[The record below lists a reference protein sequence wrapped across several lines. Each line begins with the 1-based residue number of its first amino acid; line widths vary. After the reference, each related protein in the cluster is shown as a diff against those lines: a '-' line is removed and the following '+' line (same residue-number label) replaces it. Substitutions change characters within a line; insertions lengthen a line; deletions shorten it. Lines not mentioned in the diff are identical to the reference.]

1 MLTLLKVTLVFT
13 VLIFM
18 VRKKIGLGISLLTGA
33 LFLGILFGLDPISI
47 SRAACKAS
55 IDKKTLLLLGV
66 VLLITI
72 MGNILKAIENFDAL
86 VNSLESLIQDNR
98 VVMAIVPAIIGL
110 LPMPGGALV
119 SAPMA
124 GEVGKRL
131 GLSRE
136 KRTFF
141 NYWFRHIWEYIF
153 PLYPGIILVSSLL
166 SVPLGEIIKVQ
177 FPLTMAAI
185 LGGTFFALKRIENIN
200 KPETDYEINKFSS
213 LKTLFFSIWPILL
226 VIFSCFVLKVP
237 LIIALLGTVIL
248 LLLLERIGW
257 DKTIRILKESIS
269 FRTIF
274 LILGIMVFKEV
285 LIASGASAILPEE
298 LKTIGIPHYVILFAI
313 PFIVGLMVG
322 DTAGFVGITFPVLY
336 PFMNTGSVNLNLS
349 MVAFV
354 GGYAGVLL
362 SPTHLCLVLTG
373 EYFGADL
380 SKVYRMLLGPV
391 AFIVIVA
398 LLLAYVRLKVY

>member
-1 MLTLLKVTLVFT
+1 MPALLKVILVFAI
-13 VLIFM
+13 LIFM
-18 VRKKIGLGISLLTGA
+18 VRKRIGLGIALLTGA
-33 LFLGILFGLDPISI
+33 LLLGILFGLDLISI

-131 GLSRE
+131 GLSKE

-185 LGGTFFALKRIENIN
+185 LGGTFFALKKIEYLN
-200 KPETDYEINKFSS
+200 KPETDYKIN
-213 LKTLFFSIWPILL
+213 
-226 VIFSCFVLKVP
+226 
-237 LIIALLGTVIL
+237 
-248 LLLLERIGW
+248 
-257 DKTIRILKESIS
+257 
-269 FRTIF
+269 
-274 LILGIMVFKEV
+274 
-285 LIASGASAILPEE
+285 
-298 LKTIGIPHYVILFAI
+298 
-313 PFIVGLMVG
+313 
-322 DTAGFVGITFPVLY
+322 
-336 PFMNTGSVNLNLS
+336 
-349 MVAFV
+349 
-354 GGYAGVLL
+354 
-362 SPTHLCLVLTG
+362 
-373 EYFGADL
+373 
-380 SKVYRMLLGPV
+380 
-391 AFIVIVA
+391 
-398 LLLAYVRLKVY
+398 

>member
-1 MLTLLKVTLVFT
+1 MA
-13 VLIFM
+13 
-18 VRKKIGLGISLLTGA
+18 RKKIALGITLLTGA
-33 LFLGILFGLDPISI
+33 LLLGILFGLDPLSI
-47 SRAACKAS
+47 SRAAYKAS
-55 IDKKTLLLLGV
+55 IEKQTLLLLGV
-66 VLLITI
+66 VLLIAI
-72 MGNILKAIENFDAL
+72 MGNILKLIENFDAL

-131 GLSRE
+131 GLSKE
-136 KRTFF
+136 KKTFF

-166 SVPLGEIIKVQ
+166 NVPIEEIIKVQ

-185 LGGTFFALKRIENIN
+185 LGGTFFALKKIENLDVPVSN
-200 KPETDYEINKFSS
+200 KVNKLSD
-213 LKTLFFSIWPILL
+213 LKTLFLSIWPIIL
-226 VIFSCFVLKVP
+226 VLFSCFILKLP
-237 LIIALLGTVIL
+237 LILSLLGTVIL
-248 LLLLERIGW
+248 LILLEKLGW
-257 DKTIRILKESIS
+257 DRTIRVLKESIS
-269 FRTIF
+269 LKTIF
-274 LILGIMVFKEV
+274 LILGIMVFKKV
-285 LIASGASAILPEE
+285 LVTSGASAILPES
-298 LKTIGIPHYVILFAI
+298 LKAIGIPHYVILLVL

-336 PFMNTGSVNLNLS
+336 PFMYTGSVNLTLS
-349 MVAFV
+349 MLAFA

-373 EYFGADL
+373 EYFDADL
-380 SKVYRMLLGPV
+380 SKVYRMLLVPV
-391 AFIVIVA
+391 AFVVILA
-398 LLLAYVRLKVY
+398 IMLAYVRLRFY

>member
-1 MLTLLKVTLVFT
+1 VSPLLKVALVFI
-13 VLIFM
+13 VIIFM
-18 VRKKIGLGISLLTGA
+18 ARKKIALGITLLTGA
-33 LFLGILFGLDPISI
+33 LLLGILFGLDPLSI
-47 SRAACKAS
+47 SRAAYKAS
-55 IDKKTLLLLGV
+55 IEKQTLLLLGV
-66 VLLITI
+66 VLLIAI
-72 MGNILKAIENFDAL
+72 MGNILKLIENFDAL

-131 GLSRE
+131 GLSKE
-136 KRTFF
+136 KKTFF

-166 SVPLGEIIKVQ
+166 NVPIEEIIKVQ

-185 LGGTFFALKRIENIN
+185 LGGTFFALKKIENLDVPVSN
-200 KPETDYEINKFSS
+200 KVNKLSD
-213 LKTLFFSIWPILL
+213 LKTLFLSIWPIIL
-226 VIFSCFVLKVP
+226 VLFSCFILKLP
-237 LIIALLGTVIL
+237 LILSLLGTVIL
-248 LLLLERIGW
+248 LILLEKLGW
-257 DKTIRILKESIS
+257 DRTIRVLKESIS
-269 FRTIF
+269 LKTIF
-274 LILGIMVFKEV
+274 LILGIMVFKKV
-285 LIASGASAILPEE
+285 LVTSGASAILPES
-298 LKTIGIPHYVILFAI
+298 LKAIGIPHYAILLVL

-336 PFMNTGSVNLNLS
+336 PFMYTGSVNLTLS
-349 MVAFV
+349 MLAFV

-380 SKVYRMLLGPV
+380 AKVYRMLLVPV
-391 AFIVIVA
+391 AFVVILA
-398 LLLAYVRLKVY
+398 MMLAYVRLRFY

>member
-1 MLTLLKVTLVFT
+1 MA
-13 VLIFM
+13 
-18 VRKKIGLGISLLTGA
+18 RKKIALGITLLTGA
-33 LFLGILFGLDPISI
+33 LLLGILFGLDPLSI
-47 SRAACKAS
+47 SRAAYKAS
-55 IDKKTLLLLGV
+55 IEKQTLLLLGV
-66 VLLITI
+66 VLLIAI
-72 MGNILKAIENFDAL
+72 MGNILKLIENFDAL

-131 GLSRE
+131 GLSKE
-136 KRTFF
+136 KKTFF

-166 SVPLGEIIKVQ
+166 NVPIEEIIKVQ

-185 LGGTFFALKRIENIN
+185 LGGTFFALKKIENLDVTVSN
-200 KPETDYEINKFSS
+200 KANKLIH
-213 LKTLFFSIWPILL
+213 LKTLFLSIWPIIL
-226 VIFSCFVLKVP
+226 VLFSCFILKLP
-237 LIIALLGTVIL
+237 LILSLLGTVIL
-248 LLLLERIGW
+248 LILLEKLGW
-257 DKTIRILKESIS
+257 DRTIRVLKESIS
-269 FRTIF
+269 LKTIF
-274 LILGIMVFKEV
+274 LILGIMVFKKV
-285 LIASGASAILPEE
+285 LVTSGASAILPES
-298 LKTIGIPHYVILFAI
+298 LKAIGIPHYAILLVL

-336 PFMNTGSVNLNLS
+336 PFMYTGSVNLTLS
-349 MVAFV
+349 MLAFV

-380 SKVYRMLLGPV
+380 AKVYRMLLVPV
-391 AFIVIVA
+391 AFVVILA
-398 LLLAYVRLKVY
+398 MMLAYVRLRFY

>member
-1 MLTLLKVTLVFT
+1 MA
-13 VLIFM
+13 
-18 VRKKIGLGISLLTGA
+18 RKKIALGITLLTGA
-33 LFLGILFGLDPISI
+33 LLLGILFGLDPLSI
-47 SRAACKAS
+47 SRAAYKAS
-55 IDKKTLLLLGV
+55 IEKQTLLLLGV
-66 VLLITI
+66 VLLIAI
-72 MGNILKAIENFDAL
+72 MGNILKLIENFDAL

-131 GLSRE
+131 GLSKE
-136 KRTFF
+136 KKTFF

-166 SVPLGEIIKVQ
+166 NVPIEEIIKVQ

-185 LGGTFFALKRIENIN
+185 LGGTFFALKKIENLDVPVSN
-200 KPETDYEINKFSS
+200 KVNKLSD
-213 LKTLFFSIWPILL
+213 LKTLFLSIWPIIL
-226 VIFSCFVLKVP
+226 VLFSCFILKLP
-237 LIIALLGTVIL
+237 LILSLLGTVIL
-248 LLLLERIGW
+248 LILLEKLGW
-257 DKTIRILKESIS
+257 DRTIRVLKESIS
-269 FRTIF
+269 LKTIF
-274 LILGIMVFKEV
+274 LILGIMVFKKV
-285 LIASGASAILPEE
+285 LVTSGASAILPES
-298 LKTIGIPHYVILFAI
+298 LKAIGIPHYAILLVL

-336 PFMNTGSVNLNLS
+336 PFMYTGSVNLTLS
-349 MVAFV
+349 MLAFV

-373 EYFGADL
+373 EYFDADL
-380 SKVYRMLLGPV
+380 SKVYRMLLVPV
-391 AFIVIVA
+391 AFVVILA
-398 LLLAYVRLKVY
+398 MMLAYVRLRFY

>member
-1 MLTLLKVTLVFT
+1 MA
-13 VLIFM
+13 
-18 VRKKIGLGISLLTGA
+18 RKKIALGITLLTGA
-33 LFLGILFGLDPISI
+33 LLLGILFGLDPLSI
-47 SRAACKAS
+47 SRAAYKAS
-55 IDKKTLLLLGV
+55 IEKQTLLLLGV
-66 VLLITI
+66 VLLIAI
-72 MGNILKAIENFDAL
+72 MGNILKLIENFDAL

-131 GLSRE
+131 GLSKE
-136 KRTFF
+136 KKTFF

-166 SVPLGEIIKVQ
+166 NVPIEEIIKVQ

-185 LGGTFFALKRIENIN
+185 LGGTFFALKKIENLDVPVSN
-200 KPETDYEINKFSS
+200 KVNKLSD
-213 LKTLFFSIWPILL
+213 LKTLFLSIWPIIL
-226 VIFSCFVLKVP
+226 VLFSCFILKLP
-237 LIIALLGTVIL
+237 LILSLLGTVIL
-248 LLLLERIGW
+248 LILLEKLGW
-257 DKTIRILKESIS
+257 DRTIRVLKESIS
-269 FRTIF
+269 LKTIF
-274 LILGIMVFKEV
+274 LILGIMVFKKV
-285 LIASGASAILPEE
+285 LVTSGASAILPES
-298 LKTIGIPHYVILFAI
+298 LKAIGIPHYAILLVL

-336 PFMNTGSVNLNLS
+336 PFMYTGSVNLTLS
-349 MVAFV
+349 MLAFV

-380 SKVYRMLLGPV
+380 AKVYRMLLVPV
-391 AFIVIVA
+391 AFVVILA
-398 LLLAYVRLKVY
+398 MMLAYVRLRFY